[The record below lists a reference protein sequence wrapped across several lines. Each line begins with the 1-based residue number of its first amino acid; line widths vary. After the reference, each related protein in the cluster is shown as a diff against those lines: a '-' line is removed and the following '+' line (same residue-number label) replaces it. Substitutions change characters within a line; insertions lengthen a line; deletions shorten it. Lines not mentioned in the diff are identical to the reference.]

1 MSGIHL
7 AYLTHNKQTHQIH
20 LSLSISSMV
29 QSSDTNT
36 KQLFTSPILRRL
48 SVIHESSTPSKRQK
62 PSRSTKEAN
71 NRLSFSERIL
81 MDFEAQTVQDLTDM
95 TECLK
100 LVT

>member
-1 MSGIHL
+1 MK
-7 AYLTHNKQTHQIH
+7 T
-20 LSLSISSMV
+20 
-29 QSSDTNT
+29 
-36 KQLFTSPILRRL
+36 PILRRL
-48 SVIHESSTPSKRQK
+48 SVIHESSPPSKRQK
-62 PSRSTKEAN
+62 PYRSTKEAN